1 MEKDRENIKLKIE
14 KMRGELQRHN
24 YYYYEKNESLISDV
38 EYDMLLKKLEKLE
51 KENPEYKVINS
62 PTSIVGG
69 GIKDS
74 KFGKVTHKKSM
85 LSLANTYNLGDL
97 EDFDGRVKRILS
109 KENEEKEDIGIDY
122 VLELKLDG
130 ISISIHYEDGRLIQ
144 AVTRGDGK
152 VGEDVTEN
160 IMQIKSIPKYLKESV
175 SIEVRG
181 EIVLPL
187 TEFRSLN
194 KKRLESEEEVFANPR
209 NAAGGTLRQKDANIV
224 GERNLDAYIYYLADS
239 EELGFQTH
247 IQSIKY
253 LEELGFKTT
262 KIFELCKTIEYLE
275 TRIKYWEEKRN
286 KLDYETD
293 GLVIKVNNLSLYE
306 ILGATTKAPR
316 WAISYKFPA
325 KQVTTKLNGVTWQVG
340 RTGKVTPVA
349 ELEAVEVS
357 GSIVRRASLHNYDEV
372 LRKDIKIGDTVFI
385 EKAAEIIPQVIKP
398 VKELREGTEEEIIPT
413 INCPVCNSI
422 LEKEEGL
429 VNLKCM
435 NPHCKAKLQ
444 GKMEYFISRDAMN
457 IIGGAKIVEKFI
469 ELGFLK
475 EISDFYELYLK
486 KDELEKLDNLGRKS
500 IEKLLVSIEE
510 SKKLDYSKTLYAL
523 GIPFVGKFLGGLL
536 SKESKNIDNL
546 EKMEVEEL
554 LAIDGVGEKVAQ
566 SVYGYFRDENN
577 IKILEKLKEA
587 KVNFQLEEVDQ
598 GSHLEEFIGKTFLAT
613 GKLTHF
619 KRQEIK
625 DIVEKLGGTN
635 ISGVSK
641 KLDYLIVGEKPG
653 SKLKKAEEL
662 GTVKILTEEEFL
674 ELTK

>member
-1 MEKDRENIKLKIE
+1 MEKEKINIKIEMEKIRE
-14 KMRGELQRHN
+14 ELQRHN

-38 EYDMLLKKLEKLE
+38 EYDKLLKKLEKLE
-51 KENPEYKVINS
+51 KENPKYKVINS
-62 PTSIVGG
+62 PTLIVGG
-69 GIKDS
+69 SSKNS
-74 KFGKVTHKKSM
+74 KFAKVIHKKSM

-97 EDFDGRVKRILS
+97 EDFDGRVNRILNKDS
-109 KENEEKEDIGIDY
+109 EENKNNQVDY

-194 KKRLESEEEVFANPR
+194 KKRLKLGEEVFANPR
-209 NAAGGTLRQKDANIV
+209 NAAGGTLRQKDASIV

-239 EELGFQTH
+239 EELGFETH
-247 IQSIKY
+247 IESIKY
-253 LEELGFKTT
+253 LEKLGFKTT
-262 KIFELCKTIEYLE
+262 KTFELCETIEYLE

-286 KLDYETD
+286 ELDYETD
-293 GLVIKVNNLSLYE
+293 GLVVKVNNLSLYE
-306 ILGATTKAPR
+306 TLGATTKAPR

-398 VKELREGTEEEIIPT
+398 VKELREGTEEEIIPPL
-413 INCPVCNSI
+413 NCPVCDSV
-422 LEKEEGL
+422 LEKEDGL

-435 NPHCKAKLQ
+435 NPHCRAKLQ

-486 KDELEKLDNLGRKS
+486 KDELEKLDNLGSKS
-500 IEKLLVSIEE
+500 IEKLLTSIEE

-523 GIPFVGKFLGGLL
+523 GIPFVGKFLGSLL

-546 EKMEVEEL
+546 AEMEVEEL
-554 LAIDGVGEKVAQ
+554 LTIDGVGEKVAQ
-566 SVYGYFRDENN
+566 SVYGYFRDEDNMRV
-577 IKILEKLKEA
+577 LGKLKKA
-587 KVNFQLEEVDQ
+587 KVNFQLEEIDQ
-598 GSHLEEFIGKTFLAT
+598 EDHLEEFIGKTFLAT

-641 KLDYLIVGEKPG
+641 KLDYLVVGEKPG

>member
-398 VKELREGTEEEIIPT
+398 VKELREGTEEEIIPP

>member
-1 MEKDRENIKLKIE
+1 MKNKNIESKIE
-14 KMRGELQRHN
+14 RIRKELEKYN
-24 YYYYEKNESLISDV
+24 YFYYENNESLISDI
-38 EYDMLLKKLEKLE
+38 EYDKLMKKLEKLE
-51 KENPEYKVINS
+51 GENPEFKIENS
-62 PTSIVGG
+62 PTQVVGG
-69 GIKDS
+69 GVTS
-74 KFGKVTHKKSM
+74 TKFTKVTHKKPM
-85 LSLANTYNLGDL
+85 LSLSNTYNLGDL
-97 EDFDGRVKRILS
+97 EDFDRRVKRVLDT
-109 KENEEKEDIGIDY
+109 ENSIDY

-130 ISISIHYEDGRLIQ
+130 VSISLHYEDGKLVRGI
-144 AVTRGDGK
+144 TRGDGK

-160 IMQIKSIPKYLKESV
+160 IMQIKSIPQYLKEEV
-175 SIEVRG
+175 TMEVRG

-187 TEFRSLN
+187 TEFKKLN
-194 KKRLESEEEVFANPR
+194 KKRLEVEEEVFANPR
-209 NAAGGTLRQKDANIV
+209 NAASGTLRQKDASVV
-224 GERNLDAYIYYLADS
+224 GKRNLDAYIYYLVDS
-239 EELGFQTH
+239 EELGFETH
-247 IQSIKY
+247 IDSIEY
-253 LEELGFKTT
+253 LEKLGFKTT
-262 KIFELCKTIEYLE
+262 GVYDLCKTVDSLGDN
-275 TRIKYWEEKRN
+275 IKHWEKEREN
-286 KLDYETD
+286 LDYETD

-306 ILGATTKAPR
+306 ELGATTKAPR

-325 KQVTTKLNGVTWQVG
+325 KQVTTKLLDVTWQVG

-349 ELEAVEVS
+349 ELDVVEVS
-357 GSIVRRASLHNYDEV
+357 GSMVRRASLHNYDEV

-398 VKELREGTEEEIIPT
+398 VKELRDGTEKQINPP

-435 NPHCKAKLQ
+435 NPHCRAKLQ

-486 KDELEKLDNLGRKS
+486 RNELEKLDNLGSKS
-500 IEKLLVSIEE
+500 IEKLLSSIEE

-523 GIPFVGKFLGGLL
+523 GIPFVGKFLGNLL
-536 SKESKNIDNL
+536 SKESKNI
-546 EKMEVEEL
+546 EKLSDMKEEEL
-554 LAIDGVGEKVAQ
+554 LSIDGVGGKVAQ
-566 SVYGYFRDENN
+566 SVYNYFRDENN
-577 IKILEKLKEA
+577 RKIIEKLRSVG
-587 KVNFQLEEVDQ
+587 VNFQVEEVDETFY
-598 GSHLEEFIGKTFLAT
+598 LEEFKGKTFLAT
-613 GKLTHF
+613 GKLIHF

-625 DIVEKLGGTN
+625 DIVEKLGGSN
-635 ISGVSK
+635 LSGVSK

-662 GTVKILTEEEFL
+662 GTVKIMTEEEFL

>member
-1 MEKDRENIKLKIE
+1 MEKEKIKIE
-14 KMRGELQRHN
+14 IEKIREELQRHN
-24 YYYYEKNESLISDV
+24 YYFYEKNESLISDV
-38 EYDMLLKKLEKLE
+38 EYDKLLKKLEKLE
-51 KENPEYKVINS
+51 KENPKYKVINS
-62 PTSIVGG
+62 PTLIVGG
-69 GIKDS
+69 SSKNS
-74 KFGKVTHKKSM
+74 KFAKVTHKKSM

-97 EDFDGRVKRILS
+97 EDFDGRVKRILN
-109 KENEEKEDIGIDY
+109 KEDEEKEDIGIDY

-247 IQSIKY
+247 IESIKY

-275 TRIKYWEEKRN
+275 TRIRYWEEKRN
-286 KLDYETD
+286 ELDYETD

-306 ILGATTKAPR
+306 TLGATTKAPR

-398 VKELREGTEEEIIPT
+398 IKELREGTEEEIIPP

-486 KDELEKLDNLGRKS
+486 KDELEKLDNLGSKS

-546 EKMEVEEL
+546 AKMEVEEL
-554 LAIDGVGEKVAQ
+554 LAIDGVGGKVAQ

-577 IKILEKLKEA
+577 VKILEKLKEA
-587 KVNFQLEEVDQ
+587 KVNFQLEEVDRED
-598 GSHLEEFIGKTFLAT
+598 HLEEFIGKTFLAT

>member
-1 MEKDRENIKLKIE
+1 MEKDREDIKLKIE

-187 TEFRSLN
+187 AEFRSLN

-398 VKELREGTEEEIIPT
+398 VKELRDGTEKEIIPP

-435 NPHCKAKLQ
+435 NPHCRAKLQ

-469 ELGFLK
+469 GLGFLK

-486 KDELEKLDNLGRKS
+486 KDELEKLDNLGSKS

-546 EKMEVEEL
+546 AKMEVEEL

-566 SVYGYFRDENN
+566 SVYGYFRDEDNM
-577 IKILEKLKEA
+577 KVLEKLKEA

-598 GSHLEEFIGKTFLAT
+598 GSHLEEFIGKAFLAT

-641 KLDYLIVGEKPG
+641 KLDYLIVGENPG

>member
-253 LEELGFKTT
+253 LEDLGFKTT

>member
-1 MEKDRENIKLKIE
+1 MMKEKENIKAEIE
-14 KMRGELQRHN
+14 KIKEELHKHN
-24 YYYYEKNESLISDV
+24 YHYYEKNESLISDV
-38 EYDMLLKKLEKLE
+38 EYDKLLKKLEKLE
-51 KENPEYKVINS
+51 LENPEYKTETS
-62 PTSIVGG
+62 PTVVVGG
-69 GIKDS
+69 GLKDS
-74 KFGKVTHKKSM
+74 KFTKVTHKKPM
-85 LSLANTYNLGDL
+85 LSLSNTYNLGDL
-97 EDFDGRVKRILS
+97 EDFDGRVKRILNKDS
-109 KENEEKEDIGIDY
+109 LENDNIQVDY

-160 IMQIKSIPKYLKESV
+160 IMQISSIPKYLKENV

-187 TEFRSLN
+187 TEFESLN
-194 KKRLESEEEVFANPR
+194 KKRLESGEEVFANPR
-209 NAAGGTLRQKDANIV
+209 NAAGGTLRQKDAAIV
-224 GERNLDAYIYYLADS
+224 GERNLDAYIYYLVNS
-239 EELGFQTH
+239 EELGLETH
-247 IQSIKY
+247 IDSIKY
-253 LEELGFKTT
+253 LEGLGFKTT
-262 KIFELCKTIEYLE
+262 KVYDLCETIEYLG
-275 TRIKYWEEKRN
+275 TRIKYWEDERN
-286 KLDYETD
+286 HLDYETD

-306 ILGATTKAPR
+306 ELGATTKAPR

-325 KQVTTKLNGVTWQVG
+325 KQVTTKLNDVTWQVG

-349 ELEAVEVS
+349 ELEVVEVS
-357 GSIVRRASLHNYDEV
+357 GSMVRRASLHNYDEV

-385 EKAAEIIPQVIKP
+385 EKAAEIIPQVVKP
-398 VKELREGTEEEIIPT
+398 VKELRDGTEGEIIPPT
-413 INCPVCNSI
+413 NCPVCDSE

-435 NPHCKAKLQ
+435 NPHCRAKLQ

-469 ELGFLK
+469 ELGFLR

-486 KDELEKLDNLGRKS
+486 KDELEKLDNLGSKS
-500 IEKLLVSIEE
+500 IEKLLTSIEE
-510 SKKLDYSKTLYAL
+510 SKRLDYSKTLYAL

-536 SKESKNIDNL
+536 SKESKNIENL
-546 EKMEVEEL
+546 AAMEVEDL
-554 LAIDGVGEKVAQ
+554 LSIDGVGGKVAQ
-566 SVYGYFRDENN
+566 SVYGYFRDEDNMR
-577 IKILEKLKEA
+577 ILEKIKDA
-587 KVNFQLEEVDQ
+587 GVNFEIEEVDE
-598 GSHLEEFIGKTFLAT
+598 GAHLEEFVGKTFLAT
-613 GKLTHF
+613 GKLIHF

-635 ISGVSK
+635 MSGVSK

-662 GTVKILTEEEFL
+662 GSVKILTEEEFL

>member
-1 MEKDRENIKLKIE
+1 MEKDREDIKLKIE
-14 KMRGELQRHN
+14 KIRGELQRHN

-97 EDFDGRVKRILS
+97 EDFDGRVKRILN
-109 KENEEKEDIGIDY
+109 KEDEEKENIGIDY

-286 KLDYETD
+286 ELDYETD

-306 ILGATTKAPR
+306 TLGATTKAPR

-398 VKELREGTEEEIIPT
+398 IKELREGTEEEIIPP

-486 KDELEKLDNLGRKS
+486 KDELEKLDNLGSKS

-546 EKMEVEEL
+546 AKMEVEEL
-554 LAIDGVGEKVAQ
+554 LAIDGVGGKVAQ

-577 IKILEKLKEA
+577 VKILEKLKEA
-587 KVNFQLEEVDQ
+587 KVNFQLEEVDRED
-598 GSHLEEFIGKTFLAT
+598 HLEEFIGKTFLAT

-653 SKLKKAEEL
+653 SKLKKA
-662 GTVKILTEEEFL
+662 
-674 ELTK
+674 